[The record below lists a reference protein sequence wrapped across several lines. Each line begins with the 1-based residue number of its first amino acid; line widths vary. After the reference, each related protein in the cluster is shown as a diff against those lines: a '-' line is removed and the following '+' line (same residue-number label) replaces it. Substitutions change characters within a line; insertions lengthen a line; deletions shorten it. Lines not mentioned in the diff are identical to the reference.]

1 MITTFR
7 VGWLL
12 AIRQIA
18 RSNIWTTLLVILIM
32 ALTFLNLVVVSGI
45 LVGLIEGAAQA
56 NRDKYTG
63 DIFISTQNTES
74 FIENSDQ
81 LLSTLESFPSVTSY
95 TARYKAGAT
104 IEANYQNRRF
114 IDELPDTAG
123 TAVIGI
129 DPRREDSVTGL
140 SQSIIEGSYLTDQD
154 DGAILLGANLLE
166 RNLENFGNTDF
177 AGLADV
183 FAGDKIRVTVGNN
196 TREYTVK
203 GIVDNK
209 AGEVALRV
217 YMLDREFRKLAE
229 RTDHNVNEIAVTIS
243 NRDQALTIKDQF
255 IKSGLAEHAVV
266 ETWEE
271 AQGQFLTDIKDTF
284 GILGTV
290 IGGIGLLVA
299 LITIFI
305 IIFINALTRR
315 KYIGILKGIGI
326 PGASIEISYMIQ
338 SLFYAI
344 TGSLIGLFF
353 IYVVLIPYFAENP
366 IDFPFSD
373 GILVAPIGSTMF
385 RLIILIIATIIAGF
399 IPARL
404 IIKKNTLDS
413 ILGR

>member
-114 IDELPDTAG
+114 TDELPDTAG

-243 NRDQALTIKDQF
+243 NRDQALAIKDQF

>member
-1 MITTFR
+1 
-7 VGWLL
+7 
-12 AIRQIA
+12 
-18 RSNIWTTLLVILIM
+18 
-32 ALTFLNLVVVSGI
+32 
-45 LVGLIEGAAQA
+45 
-56 NRDKYTG
+56 
-63 DIFISTQNTES
+63 
-74 FIENSDQ
+74 
-81 LLSTLESFPSVTSY
+81 
-95 TARYKAGAT
+95 
-104 IEANYQNRRF
+104 
-114 IDELPDTAG
+114 
-123 TAVIGI
+123 
-129 DPRREDSVTGL
+129 
-140 SQSIIEGSYLTDQD
+140 
-154 DGAILLGANLLE
+154 LLE

-183 FAGDKIRVTVGNN
+183 FAGDKIRITVGNN
-196 TREYTVK
+196 TREYTIK

-217 YMLDREFRKLAE
+217 YMLDREFRKLAG
-229 RTDHNVNEIAVTIS
+229 RTDHNVNEIAVTIAD
-243 NRDQALTIKDQF
+243 RDQALAIKDQF
-255 IKSGLAEHAVV
+255 VKTGLAEHAVV

-373 GILVAPIGSTMF
+373 GILVAPISSTMF
-385 RLIILIIATIIAGF
+385 RLLILIIATIIAGF